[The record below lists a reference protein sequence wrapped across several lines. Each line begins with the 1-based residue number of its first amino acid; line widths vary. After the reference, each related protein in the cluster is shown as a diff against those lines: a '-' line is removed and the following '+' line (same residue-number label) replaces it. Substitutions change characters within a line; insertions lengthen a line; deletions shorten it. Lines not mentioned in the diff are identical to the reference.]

1 MKRKIKTGEI
11 SGLYTILCAAKYGEL
26 STDEIIKVFNIM
38 EALKPVATQFA
49 EAGEQA
55 AKMMKDKFPNYDENL
70 QKAMDFQEAQ
80 RGGSTEGLDMG
91 AAEYQKWMRE
101 AYKPY
106 QDMVA
111 ESLKER
117 SEKMVELTIETID
130 IQTVITLAKAN
141 GWNGAQ
147 MMLMRLVCCK

>member
-26 STDEIIKVFNIM
+26 STDDIIKVFNIM
-38 EALKPVATQFA
+38 ELLKPVAVGFA

-55 AKMMKDKFPNYDENL
+55 AKMLKDKFPNYDENL
-70 QKAMDFQEAQ
+70 QKAMDYQEAQ
-80 RGGSTEGLDMG
+80 RGGSTEGLYMG

-101 AYKPY
+101 TYKPY
-106 QDMVA
+106 QDMVD
-111 ESLKER
+111 ETLKER
-117 SEKMVELTIETID
+117 SDKMVELTIETID